1 MTAELYPPADELAL
15 LFGLPRVEVFDSVGS
30 TLDVAHE
37 RAAAGAPA
45 GTLILAEEQTAGRGR
60 QGRAWASEPGAG
72 IWLTLIERPSD
83 RGALDVLSLRIGLA
97 IAEALEPLIGEE
109 LRLKWPNDVYRGDG
123 KLAGILVEARWR
135 GSEPDWVAIG
145 VGLNVRAPVDQ
156 PKARGL
162 EETGVSRDSALAALV
177 PALRRAAGAAGP
189 LTRRELEAFAQRDLA
204 RNREIT
210 SPLHGR
216 VIGINDSGAL
226 LVLTTAGQVAAQA
239 GSLLFQGEQ

>member
-1 MTAELYPPADELAL
+1 MYPSADELARL
-15 LFGLPRVEVFDSVGS
+15 LGLPRVEVFDAVGS
-30 TLDVAHE
+30 TLDVAHD

-60 QGRAWASEPGAG
+60 HGRAWASEPGAG
-72 IWLTLIERPSD
+72 IWLTLIERPGD

-97 IAEALEPLIGEE
+97 IAEALEPLIGEQFG
-109 LRLKWPNDVYRGDG
+109 LKWPNDVYRGDG

-156 PKARGL
+156 PRARGL
-162 EETGVSRDSALAALV
+162 EGTGVSRDSALAAIV
-177 PALRRAAGAAGP
+177 PALRRAAAAVGALLP
-189 LTRRELEAFAQRDLA
+189 RELEAFAQRDLA
-204 RNREIT
+204 RGREIT
-210 SPLHGR
+210 SPLQGQ
-216 VIGINDSGAL
+216 VLGINDSGAL

>member
-1 MTAELYPPADELAL
+1 
-15 LFGLPRVEVFDSVGS
+15 VGS

-45 GTLILAEEQTAGRGR
+45 GTLILAEAQTAGRGR

-72 IWLTLIERPSD
+72 IWMTLIERPTD
-83 RGALDVLSLRIGLA
+83 RRALEVLSLRVGLA
-97 IAEALEPLIGEE
+97 IAAALEPLLGEA

-135 GSEPDWVAIG
+135 GSDPDWVAIG
-145 VGLNVRAPVDQ
+145 VGLNVRAPADQ
-156 PKARGL
+156 PRARGL
-162 EETGVSRDSALAALV
+162 EGTRVSRNDVLEAIV
-177 PALRRAAGAAGP
+177 PALRRAAALAGP
-189 LTRRELEAFAQRDLA
+189 LTGEELAAFTQRDLA

-216 VIGINDSGAL
+216 VIGIDDSGAL
-226 LVLTTAGQVAAQA
+226 LVLTASGQVAAQA
-239 GSLLFQGEQ
+239 GSLLFHGEQ